1 MAQQINLF
9 NSAFLK
15 KRQHFS
21 AVTLLQ
27 ALGLL
32 VAGILAFYGYAIY
45 ETRELA
51 RVSAETDRQLKAQ
64 TAQVLKLTQE
74 LSPQGRLRLL
84 EDEVARAAARL
95 KQREEML
102 ATVRTGGLG
111 NTEGFARYLL
121 AFARQHVNGVWL
133 TGFSVGGDETELL
146 LSGRVLHAELVPAYI
161 RALSRED
168 VMRGRSVSELRMTAR
183 EQREAPATAAP
194 GANPAAPAAPA
205 APTRYVEF
213 NLTALRGAK

>member
-9 NSAFLK
+9 NPAFRK
-15 KRQHFS
+15 QRQHFS

-27 ALGLL
+27 ALALL
-32 VAGILAFYGYAIY
+32 VAGIVAFYGYAVY
-45 ETRELA
+45 ETRTLA
-51 RVSAETDRQLKAQ
+51 RVSVETDRQLKAQ

-74 LSPQGRLRLL
+74 LSPQGRSRML
-84 EDEVARAAARL
+84 EDEVTRAAARL

-133 TGFSVGGDETELL
+133 TGFSVGGDESQLL
-146 LSGRVLHAELVPAYI
+146 LAGRVLHAELVPAYI
-161 RALSRED
+161 RALNRED
-168 VMRGRSVSELRMTAR
+168 VMRGRRVTELRMTAR
-183 EQREAPATAAP
+183 EQREAPPTAAP
-194 GANPAAPAAPA
+194 GTNPAAPTAPA
-205 APTRYVEF
+205 TPTRYVEF
-213 NLTALRGAK
+213 TLTALREAK